1 MNILVLGS
9 TGFIG
14 KNLVTRLRKDGHCV
28 NTAERSTGV
37 DLRDYGQTLT
47 LLQEVGPDIIYNL
60 ASHGG
65 SVHYVRENAA
75 EVYHDNV
82 QMALNLY
89 KSVLKTNSKIKIIQ
103 PFSNCS
109 YPGHS
114 EIQKEEEWLNG
125 DVHSSVFSFGNSK
138 RSIFYLSECY
148 RVQHNIRSVNIL
160 FPNTYG
166 PGDSND
172 PNHTHALNGMIIRML
187 EAKRKQDKHFVV
199 WGTGTP
205 IREWAYI
212 DDFITILIKCLDIDG
227 LEYPINMGQSR
238 GYSIKETANLIKEA
252 CNFQGDIIFDTNY
265 KDGAPIKIMDGTN
278 FDKVFKNFKFFDHLE
293 GIRKT
298 VKFYEDL
305 K

>member
-28 NTAERSTGV
+28 STAERSTGV

-75 EVYHDNV
+75 KVYHDNV

-89 KSVLKTNSKIKIIQ
+89 KSVLETNSKIKIIQ

-114 EIQKEEEWLNG
+114 KIQKEEEWLNG

-199 WGTGTP
+199 WGTGAP